1 MRLGKLILPG
11 VIVVMFASF
20 VSEVNFNTSVARTNK
35 PIELVY
41 GPDIYGVACYKD
53 ARNTYGDPLSCVKVW

>member
-1 MRLGKLILPG
+1 MEVAKVVVFSVLLCIGLIATT
-11 VIVVMFASF
+11 I
-20 VSEVNFNTSVARTNK
+20 EVKPANARTNK

>member
-1 MRLGKLILPG
+1 MEVAK
-11 VIVVMFASF
+11 VVMFSVLLCIGLIATTIEVKPAS
-20 VSEVNFNTSVARTNK
+20 ARTNK

>member
-11 VIVVMFASF
+11 LIVVMFGSF
-20 VSEVNFNTSVARTNK
+20 ISEVNLNTSVARTDK

-53 ARNTYGDPLSCVKVW
+53 ARNTYGDPLSCVKVY